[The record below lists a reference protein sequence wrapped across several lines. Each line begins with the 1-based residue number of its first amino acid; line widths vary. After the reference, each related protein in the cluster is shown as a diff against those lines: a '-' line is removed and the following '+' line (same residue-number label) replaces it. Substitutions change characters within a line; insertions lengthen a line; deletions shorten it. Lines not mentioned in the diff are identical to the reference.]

1 MIIILYHH
9 AVLQLRMETVTTV
22 FLLTDLLNFPVF
34 SWNTSAK
41 IGHGVTKPRFLN
53 TSMYF
58 WPLSVSGDVKGATT
72 NAKSH
77 SRGVYSRGKEL
88 QYRSFANNEMW
99 EIKNIY
105 TENMFFKEQLIRPG

>member
-1 MIIILYHH
+1 M
-9 AVLQLRMETVTTV
+9 VQ
-22 FLLTDLLNFPVF
+22 DQNLLNFPVF

-77 SRGVYSRGKEL
+77 SRCVYSRGKEL
-88 QYRSFANNEMW
+88 QYRRFDNNEMW
-99 EIKNIY
+99 EIKNNY
-105 TENMFFKEQLIRPG
+105 TENMFFKEQLMRPGGTSCIMENK